1 MFGYDKF
8 VALTSGAEATDA
20 AVKIARKWGYLQKK
34 IPEGEAWV
42 LTAGRCYHGVT
53 LSTVAMRS
61 EHQKSHR
68 KSAGRFE
75 LGSKILT
82 ALTSVWAI
90 YAKSRPR
97 IACWQRN
104 TLWRYR
110 RYPSSF
116 RGGR

>member
-8 VALTSGAEATDA
+8 VALTSGAEAADA
-20 AVKIARKWGYLQKK
+20 AVKIARRWGYLQKK

-68 KSAGRFE
+68 KSLEGLN
-75 LGSKILT
+75 LGARS
-82 ALTSVWAI
+82 
-90 YAKSRPR
+90 
-97 IACWQRN
+97 
-104 TLWRYR
+104 
-110 RYPSSF
+110 
-116 RGGR
+116 